1 MIAIYAQE
9 PYNKTSEISV
19 DDQISFCLREC
30 ASEYTPFV
38 DKYCP
43 EKKNKRPA
51 LKQLLQAV
59 ERGEIEKIIVYN
71 FSVIVNSL
79 SEFSHMWET
88 LNVNGTQFCSV
99 KDNFDSSTPTG
110 QAIINVI
117 MTFSQIERQNIAQR
131 IRDNYRERAKRGI
144 YPGGPAPFGFDIE
157 HTIMDGKSVSI
168 LKPNDKISIVN
179 EIFELYAQGNI
190 SLGKL
195 ATYLHEHGIPGI
207 NRSGWDNVSISR
219 ILHNPVYVKADAS
232 IYNYFKQKG
241 VVIYNEID
249 QFTGDKGCWLLGK
262 RAQDQDS
269 PEQASELLVAACHD
283 GIVSSETFLKCQ
295 RRLDANKR
303 LKNTGNGAYTWLA
316 GLVKCGYCGYS
327 MQAVSA
333 NGGRYVYLIC
343 TGKTNFKVCDAKFH
357 SPHVDEI
364 EPLVEEKI
372 NEKLKELKSKNLHN
386 KCNETELQALK
397 NELSEIES
405 EISSL
410 VNALAHANSVSARY
424 INERIGE
431 LDKKKGNLTNS
442 IKKMLECRCSIEL
455 PDSDFSSLSFEQKR
469 YLAKVLIHK
478 VCLTNGNVDIDWCKV

>member
-9 PYNKTSEISV
+9 PYNKTTDVSV
-19 DDQISFCLREC
+19 DDQISYCLRKC
-30 ASEYTPFV
+30 TCEYTPFI

-43 EKKNKRPA
+43 DKKNKRPA
-51 LKQLLQAV
+51 FKELLKAV
-59 ERGEIEKIIVYN
+59 ERGEIEKVVVYSFGCIVR
-71 FSVIVNSL
+71 SL

-88 LNVNGTQFCSV
+88 LSAYGTEFISV

-110 QAIINVI
+110 QAIIEAI

-131 IRDNYRERAKRGI
+131 IRENYRERAKKGI
-144 YPGGPAPFGFDIE
+144 YPGGPAPFGFDIKR
-157 HTIMDGKSVSI
+157 TVVDGKMVSV
-168 LKPNDKISIVN
+168 LKPNDKISIVT
-179 EIFELYAQGNI
+179 EIFEMYSKGDI

-195 ATYLHEHGIPGI
+195 ATYLHEQGIPGI

-232 IYNYFKQKG
+232 IYNYFKEKG

-262 RAQDQDS
+262 RSQDPDS
-269 PEQASELLVAACHD
+269 EQGGELLVAASHD
-283 GIVSSETFLKCQ
+283 GVVSAETFLKCQ

-343 TGKTNFKVCDAKFH
+343 TGKTNFKVCKAKFR

-364 EPLVEEKI
+364 EPIVAQQISEKI
-372 NEKLKELKSKNLHN
+372 KELKSKGLPKKYND
-386 KCNETELQALK
+386 EELKALK
-397 NELSEIES
+397 NELAKIES
-405 EISSL
+405 EIEGL
-410 VNALAHANSVSARY
+410 VNALTHANSVSARY
-424 INERIGE
+424 INERIAQ
-431 LDKKKGNLTNS
+431 LDEKK
-442 IKKMLECRCSIEL
+442 IKITKAMRKMLECRRTVVL
-455 PDSDFSSLSFEQKR
+455 PDGDFSSLPFEQKK
-469 YLAKVLIHK
+469 YLAKALIQK
-478 VCLTNGNVDIDWCKV
+478 VCVTNGKVAIDWFDI

>member
-9 PYNKTSEISV
+9 PYNKTTEVSV
-19 DDQISFCLREC
+19 DDQINICLREC
-30 ASEYTPFV
+30 TSEYTPFV

-43 EKKNKRPA
+43 DKKNKRPA
-51 LKQLLQAV
+51 LKELLKAV
-59 ERGEIEKIIVYN
+59 ERGEVEKIIVYS
-71 FSVIVNSL
+71 FGCIVRSL

-88 LNVNGTQFCSV
+88 LNAYGTQFLSV

-110 QAIINVI
+110 QAVIDAI

-131 IRDNYRERAKRGI
+131 IRENYRERAKRGV

-157 HTIMDGKSVSI
+157 HTVMDGKPVSV
-168 LKPNDKISIVN
+168 LKPNDKISIVT
-179 EIFELYAQGNI
+179 EIFEMYAQGNI

-195 ATYLHEHGIPGI
+195 ATYLHEQGIPGI

-232 IYNYFKQKG
+232 IYNYFKEKG

-262 RAQDQDS
+262 RSQDPDS
-269 PEQASELLVAACHD
+269 DGTGELLVAACHD
-283 GIVSSETFLKCQ
+283 GVVSAETFLKCQ

-343 TGKTNFKVCDAKFH
+343 TGKTNFKVCNAKFH

-364 EPLVEEKI
+364 EPVVAEQINAKI
-372 NEKLKELKSKNLHN
+372 RELKSKNAPKKYN
-386 KCNETELQALK
+386 DGELQALK
-397 NELSEIES
+397 NELSQIET
-405 EISSL
+405 EISGL
-410 VNALAHANSVSARY
+410 VKALTHANSVSARY
-424 INERIGE
+424 INERIAQ
-431 LDKKKGNLTNS
+431 LDEKKANITS
-442 IKKMLECRCSIEL
+442 TIRKMLECRRTIVL
-455 PDSDFSSLSFEQKR
+455 PDSDFLSLPFEQKK
-469 YLAKVLIHK
+469 YLAKVLIDK
-478 VCLTNGNVDIDWCKV
+478 VCVTNGKVDIAWCQV